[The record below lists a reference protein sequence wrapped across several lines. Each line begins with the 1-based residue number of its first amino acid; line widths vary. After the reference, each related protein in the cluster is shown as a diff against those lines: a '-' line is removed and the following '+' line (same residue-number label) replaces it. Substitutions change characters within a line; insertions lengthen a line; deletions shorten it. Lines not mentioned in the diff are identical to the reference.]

1 MSKTED
7 KKIDLLD
14 YLVILIKW
22 KKFLILLLLPTMII
36 SYLAIYFLIEE
47 QFDAEALI
55 IPAEDASMGGFASLI
70 GNLDVNLPF
79 DLGATSSPEMGLY
92 TTIIYSRTNLQKVI
106 DKFNLYEVYELS
118 TQTKDHRNKALE
130 QLEGTVSATETDF
143 GAFSLEVRANSP
155 VLAANI
161 TNFIIDEL
169 NFTLINIRTEKSR
182 NNRIFLQD
190 RIMEIRENLRA
201 SEDSL
206 IIYQSVSGIL
216 QPEEQFKGVV
226 EAYTTIE
233 TDLIARQI
241 QKSILEQIKGKQSMD
256 VTNMQIEIEEIEKK
270 LNNLKKHGEP
280 SGIFPSLT
288 TLPEKA
294 INYFRILREI
304 EINSAILEFVLPL
317 FEQSK
322 IEEKKDIPTLQ
333 VIDHAIPPGQK
344 SYPPRT
350 IITLIITFGVFIT
363 AFFFILIREN
373 QNWQQSEKLLFI
385 RKNLFRWKN
394 IG

>member
-1 MSKTED
+1 MTKAED

-22 KKFLILLLLPTMII
+22 KKFLILLLLPTMIVT
-36 SYLAIYFLIEE
+36 YLAIYFLIEE

-55 IPAEDASMGGFASLI
+55 IPAEDTSMGGIASLI

-106 DKFNLYEVYELS
+106 DKFNLYEVYELTLGS
-118 TQTKDHRNKALE
+118 KDYKKKALE
-130 QLEGTVSATETDF
+130 TLESNISANETDF
-143 GAFSLEVRANSP
+143 GAFSLEVRINSP
-155 VLAANI
+155 ELAANI

-169 NFTLINIRTEKSR
+169 NNTLIKIRTEKSR

-190 RIMEIRENLRA
+190 RIVEIRENLRG

-206 IIYQSVSGIL
+206 MVYQSETGII
-216 QPEEQFKGVV
+216 QPEEQFKGMV
-226 EAYTTIE
+226 EAYSSIE
-233 TDLIARQI
+233 TELITKRI
-241 QKSILEQIKGKQSMD
+241 QKSILENIKGEQSID
-256 VTNMQIEIEEIEKK
+256 VTNMQFEIKEIERTLGE
-270 LNNLKKHGEP
+270 LKKHGEP
-280 SGIFPSLT
+280 SGIIPSLE

-294 INYFRILREI
+294 INYFRILREV
-304 EINSAILEFVLPL
+304 EINSAILEFVLPI
-317 FEQSK
+317 FEQAK

-333 VIDHAIPPGQK
+333 VIDDAIPPEQK

-350 IITLIITFGVFIT
+350 IITLIITFSVFIT

-373 QNWQQSEKLLFI
+373 QNWQQSEKFIFI
-385 RKNLFRWKN
+385 RKNLFRWKD